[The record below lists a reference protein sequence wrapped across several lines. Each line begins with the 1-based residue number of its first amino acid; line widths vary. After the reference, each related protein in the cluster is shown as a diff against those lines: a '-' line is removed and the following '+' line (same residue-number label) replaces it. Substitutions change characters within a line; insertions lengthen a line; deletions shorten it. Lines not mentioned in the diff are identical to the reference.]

1 MSRVS
6 ESKQF
11 SICKFQ
17 RLKPL
22 IASGQLRVSEAA
34 LLLGVT
40 HYQVRKLMGQE
51 GEKHENE

>member
-1 MSRVS
+1 MTRVK

-11 SICKFQ
+11 SIGKFQ
-17 RLKPL
+17 RIKPL

-34 LLLGVT
+34 LILGIT

-51 GEKHENE
+51 GEK